1 MNNRYNTISSSKPLL
16 SLIIAVYKK
25 PEFLKLVL
33 QSCLRQKFTNFEI
46 VIADDGSGD
55 DIRKVIESFDGKF
68 KYPVVHCWHDDN
80 GFRKTIIVNRAVMT
94 AKADYIVFIDGD
106 CILHRKFLES
116 HWRNKKEGVILSGRR
131 VRLDEKITGN
141 ITCEDISSGRM
152 ENPFFWFRNC
162 RTKDIKHGLYI
173 PLFSSLENLVKIKMW
188 RILGS
193 NFSIHRSDY
202 LSINGYDERI
212 IGRGMEDSNLNE
224 RALLKCLKIRSI
236 VREAVQYHLFHT
248 FDPIPHSS
256 EVIREYCNP
265 TNYWTPH
272 GIVKS

>member
-1 MNNRYNTISSSKPLL
+1 
-16 SLIIAVYKK
+16 
-25 PEFLKLVL
+25 
-33 QSCLRQKFTNFEI
+33 
-46 VIADDGSGD
+46 
-55 DIRKVIESFDGKF
+55 
-68 KYPVVHCWHDDN
+68 
-80 GFRKTIIVNRAVMT
+80 
-94 AKADYIVFIDGD
+94 
-106 CILHRKFLES
+106 
-116 HWRNKKEGVILSGRR
+116 
-131 VRLDEKITGN
+131 
-141 ITCEDISSGRM
+141 
-152 ENPFFWFRNC
+152 
-162 RTKDIKHGLYI
+162 
-173 PLFSSLENLVKIKMW
+173 MW

>member
-1 MNNRYNTISSSKPLL
+1 
-16 SLIIAVYKK
+16 
-25 PEFLKLVL
+25 
-33 QSCLRQKFTNFEI
+33 
-46 VIADDGSGD
+46 
-55 DIRKVIESFDGKF
+55 
-68 KYPVVHCWHDDN
+68 
-80 GFRKTIIVNRAVMT
+80 MT

-106 CILHRKFLES
+106 CILHGKFLES
-116 HWRNKKEGVILSGRR
+116 HWRLKKEKVILSGRR
-131 VRLDEKITGN
+131 VRLGEKITGT
-141 ITCEDISSGRM
+141 ITCEDISSGKI
-152 ENPFFWFRNC
+152 ENPFFWVRNC

-173 PLFSSLENLVKIKMW
+173 PLFSNLENLVKIKMW

-224 RALLKCLKIRSI
+224 RALLKGLKIRSI

-256 EVIREYCNP
+256 EVLREYCNP